1 MGDVASL
8 AVALHLNAASFKAQF
23 GDALK
28 SADASAQ
35 QFNQKAQAEARKTKQ
50 AFEDVGTGVKK
61 ADDDLGRINGRI
73 RGNISGFDQ
82 LRSVLA
88 NVASGS
94 SIAGGTLT
102 SALIPALGGGLTSA
116 LSNSTKSIHA
126 QREAMIQASLE
137 HVKGAQG
144 MIESARAAR
153 EEAQAKFAVAQ
164 KTIVSAKAQRE
175 QAFALDE
182 YLAKQAEVNK
192 QYGVTAD
199 YQAEHAKNSRI
210 INEANIAEAGAK
222 KKIADAAKQVL
233 SSDISEAN
241 GKVALTAATRQLAV
255 ASTELSLGQRAAAAG
270 AGLLRGAMALV
281 GGPVGLGL
289 MVATAGIATLYTMY
303 QRSEEQT
310 KGFNAAIQKSGNQA
324 SVSVTQLRLLASQL
338 GSTENAY
345 KAVTAAAAA
354 GFSGPM
360 LSQISDLASKVQEA
374 GGNADDVVKIF
385 TSLNEVPLDALT
397 SLTNQGILLNGTL
410 IEQIAA
416 QERAGNIAGATYLAQ
431 QGAADQVQQKL
442 TDQKNIISELSY
454 GWSDMGSLINRV
466 FDRIGEAQLRS
477 AEAQLSMVN
486 IAPPSL
492 NQPNYA
498 AEMAAENAAR
508 NAELQRIKQQN
519 QQQQIKDEVAFNAAV
534 KAGQDPLLEKQKRID
549 GVNQRLKDGKITQA
563 EYAQALKGLDKLYA
577 SANPKKEKAYT
588 DDSATRRLQELREQE
603 AVLRQQ
609 GKVTDDLTSS
619 EKKLLAFNQEM
630 ADLKV
635 KKILTA
641 SQRSLLVS
649 EAQIRAQMQINDGLE
664 KANEQRQLSLK
675 MQEQTR
681 EMVMATNQLQQE
693 YDNQIASLTMSSSAY
708 EQMVAEQKIREDFH
722 KKRVQLDKEFVD
734 KSAVKYKEQTEILR
748 SEQERQLGIVQ
759 KGAADKAAVEMDGI
773 SGFKRGMQDWSASAE
788 NSYAAVR
795 DATMS
800 TMDTMGNALASFAV
814 KGKGDF
820 KSMTISILS
829 DLASMI
835 TKTLLFNSIK
845 SGATAMGVQSWF
857 GFADGGYTGDGGKH
871 EAAGIVHKGE
881 WVIPQS
887 VVKQPGMLPFLNQL
901 TYGGKG
907 YADGGL
913 VGGSGNIS
921 RSSNQSS
928 STSGSS
934 SREVNLHLSIPI
946 TIEQNQNSDK
956 EKQSGASNPL
966 FDKGVIS
973 WVKQIVNT
981 ELDEAMRNGGTL
993 DQFVRGR
1000 G

>member
-23 GDALK
+23 SDVMK
-28 SADASAQ
+28 SADTNAQ

-50 AFEDVGTGVKK
+50 AFEDVGNGVKK
-61 ADDDLGRINGRI
+61 ADADFGRINERI

-88 NVASGS
+88 NVVSGS
-94 SIAGGTLT
+94 SVAGGTLT

-116 LSNSTKSIHA
+116 LSTSTKSIHA

-164 KTIVSAKAQRE
+164 KTIESAKAQRE

-182 YLAKQAEVNK
+182 YFAKQTEVNK
-192 QYGVTAD
+192 QYGVTVD
-199 YQAEHAKNSRI
+199 YQAEYAKNSRV

-241 GKVALTAATRQLAV
+241 GKVALTTATRQLAV
-255 ASTELSLGQRAAAAG
+255 VSTELSLGQRAAAAG
-270 AGLLRGAMALV
+270 AGLLRSAMSLL
-281 GGPVGLGL
+281 GGPVGLGI
-289 MVATAGIATLYTMY
+289 MAATAGIATLYTMY
-303 QRSEEQT
+303 QRGEEQT
-310 KGFNAAIQKSGNQA
+310 KGFNTAIQKSGNQA
-324 SVSVTQLRLLASQL
+324 FVSVVQLRQLVNQL

-385 TSLNEVPLDALT
+385 TSLNEAPLDALT

-416 QERAGNIAGATYLAQ
+416 QERAGNRAGATYLAQ

-442 TDQKNIISELSY
+442 NDQKNIVTELSY

-477 AEAQLSMVN
+477 AEAQLSMVG

-508 NAELQRIKQQN
+508 NAELNRVKQEQ

-534 KAGQDPLLEKQKRID
+534 KAGQDPLIEKQKRID

-563 EYAQALKGLDKLYA
+563 EYAQALKGLDKLYSSA
-577 SANPKKEKAYT
+577 SPKKPKAYS

-609 GKVTDDLTSS
+609 VKVTDDLTSS

-630 ADLKV
+630 ADLKA

-641 SQRSLLVS
+641 SQRSLLIS
-649 EAQIRAQMQINDGLE
+649 ESQIRAQLEINAGLE
-664 KANEQRQLSLK
+664 KANEQRQMGLK
-675 MQEQTR
+675 MQEQTH
-681 EMVMATNQLQQE
+681 EMVMATNQLQQN
-693 YDNQIASLTMSSSAY
+693 YDNQIASMTMSSPAY
-708 EQMVAEQKIREDFH
+708 EQMIAEQQIREDFH
-722 KKRVQLDKEFVD
+722 KKRVQLDKDFVD
-734 KSAVKYKEQTEILR
+734 KSAAKYKEQTEIFR
-748 SEQERQLGIVQ
+748 SEQERQIAIVR
-759 KGAADKAAVEMDGI
+759 KGAADKAALETDGVA
-773 SGFKRGMQDWSASAE
+773 GFKKGMQDWSDSAE
-788 NSYAAVR
+788 NSYALVR
-795 DATMS
+795 DGTMN
-800 TMDTMGNALASFAV
+800 TMDTMGNSIASFAI

-829 DLASMI
+829 DLTSLL
-835 TKTLLFNSIK
+835 TKTLLFNMVK
-845 SGATAMGVQSWF
+845 SGTSALGIGSML
-857 GFADGGYTGDGGKH
+857 GFSSGGYTGDGGKND
-871 EAAGIVHKGE
+871 AAGIVHKGE
-881 WVIPQS
+881 WVVPQS

-907 YADGGL
+907 YATGGL
-913 VGGSGNIS
+913 VGGGNSGGAV
-921 RSSNQSS
+921 NQSS
-928 STSGSS
+928 SAQSS
-934 SREVNLHLSIPI
+934 TVREINLHLNIPI
-946 TIEQNQNSDK
+946 TVEQSQSREK
-956 EKQSGASNPL
+956 EKQSGGGNPL
-966 FDKGVIS
+966 FDNGVIAY
-973 WVKQIVNT
+973 VKQLVNG
-981 ELDEAMRNGGTL
+981 ELDEAMRNGGTI
-993 DQFVRGR
+993 DQFVRAR